1 MPGCGAH
8 RIDWVRRGARPVRW
22 RTPVAG
28 SVGRPGPA
36 GHRGGGDP
44 AAHKQPGGP
53 LGRAEAE
60 PSGAG
65 QQRPAAVGAD
75 QPVIAQ
81 LLDDRLGAV
90 APRRAAAATSAS
102 ASGAVSAAAAVPR
115 DADLAH
121 DIGQAR

>member
-1 MPGCGAH
+1 M
-8 RIDWVRRGARPVRW
+8 RIGSTGSGEALDRFVGEHQPQ
-22 RTPVAG
+22 VALA
-28 SVGRPGPA
+28 GRAPA